1 MHSVAFTH
9 EWYDAREGEPVKAHV
24 RGRWCDA
31 RVATPPNGELI
42 VGHMTAGDLRK
53 LRRQQSTVDLTPTRQ
68 ASSLD
73 PTQKSVAEPKFHVRL
88 CGDHSVGAAAADGAG
103 DGGDAAP
110 IPLARHLVRLVAQDL
125 RYRDANRKGVTASRC
140 RRTCIITSGWDG
152 ALRCWPVGAL
162 QCKWLVETRAQ
173 SCALVPVRLSASNAF
188 RIAGVTSPQ
197 GFVSFES
204 AIGGRDNVASAADDD
219 DCGATEPVFG
229 ASARTDDV
237 AAAAVLFKDLRVVFG
252 LPGDAAGDVAPRALC
267 KELALLNDDRFAELR
282 ATPGFRQM
290 VLARALRARPL
301 SGTKLRPRLSRS
313 PPPLSQVLTLHAFPS
328 LLTDVDSNGRG
339 LLQHAMHNGTHE
351 RIYAVMYARARAP
364 ARARA
369 RG

>member
-1 MHSVAFTH
+1 M
-9 EWYDAREGEPVKAHV
+9 
-24 RGRWCDA
+24 
-31 RVATPPNGELI
+31 
-42 VGHMTAGDLRK
+42 
-53 LRRQQSTVDLTPTRQ
+53 
-68 ASSLD
+68 
-73 PTQKSVAEPKFHVRL
+73 
-88 CGDHSVGAAAADGAG
+88 
-103 DGGDAAP
+103 
-110 IPLARHLVRLVAQDL
+110 
-125 RYRDANRKGVTASRC
+125 
-140 RRTCIITSGWDG
+140 
-152 ALRCWPVGAL
+152 
-162 QCKWLVETRAQ
+162 
-173 SCALVPVRLSASNAF
+173 PVRLSASNAF

-313 PPPLSQVLTLHAFPS
+313 PSPS
-328 LLTDVDSNGRG
+328 RRCSRSTRSR
-339 LLQHAMHNGTHE
+339 
-351 RIYAVMYARARAP
+351 RC
-364 ARARA
+364 
-369 RG
+369 